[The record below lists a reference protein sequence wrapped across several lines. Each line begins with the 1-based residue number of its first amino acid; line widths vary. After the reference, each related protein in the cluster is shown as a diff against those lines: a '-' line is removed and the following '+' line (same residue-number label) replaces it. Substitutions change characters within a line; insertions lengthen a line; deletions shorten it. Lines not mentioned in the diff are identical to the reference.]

1 MAYTY
6 DITTSKKD
14 SRANICLFS
23 CHTILTIVDL
33 FISTFLVAYIFQYCA
48 TTSEY
53 IFAVGQFYISNYAFN
68 IVAIWLISYIVE
80 KTNRVWMYRLSLVI
94 ELGVVLVAIFMGE
107 KIAAL
112 AWLGGLMRGVFES
125 FYYSSYNVLKQEMV
139 SRKSMQNFT
148 ILLQVISKIVN
159 IVVPVVLGALIS
171 VSTYANIAIYIAII
185 CVIQIAVSF
194 GIKAHRPEGSKLRMV
209 GYNKALVKNPQAKR
223 IMRYVYLGCLIYGFN
238 TCLSIL
244 VNICVMFQYGSTL
257 SLGAITS
264 IISVIT
270 MVVVLLIGKFTKA
283 GKRSWLFIVSSILPV
298 IGSLSF
304 ALFPSKV
311 TLIVLNLCTSIA
323 AVIYGS
329 IFEVY
334 RNGNLKELGMYE
346 QITEHQTLCE
356 VIFCFSRIVSFGMIM
371 LLGVIGNMT
380 TFYIALVVFH
390 LSATL
395 MLLYLLNYENKY
407 LIKNSLDKNENNDII
422 EQNEILQ
429 TTNGET
435 NENN

>member
-1 MAYTY
+1 MAYSY

-14 SRANICLFS
+14 NRANVCLFS
-23 CHTILTIVDL
+23 CHMILTIVDL

-80 KTNRVWMYRLSLVI
+80 KTNRVWMYRFSLVI

-107 KIAAL
+107 KIAAF

-148 ILLQVISKIVN
+148 ILLQVISKVVN

-171 VSTYANIAIYIAII
+171 VSTYANIAIYIAVI
-185 CVIQIAVSF
+185 CVIQIAISF
-194 GIKAHRPEGSKLRMV
+194 GIKAHRPEGSKLRII
-209 GYNKALVKNPQAKR
+209 GYNKALTANPNAKR
-223 IMRYVYLGCLIYGFN
+223 IMRFVYLGCLLYGLN

-264 IISVIT
+264 IISIVT
-270 MVVVLLIGKFTKA
+270 MVVVILVGKFTKV
-283 GKRSWLFIVSSILPV
+283 GKRSWLFMVTAVLPV

-304 ALFPSKV
+304 ALMPSKV
-311 TLIVLNLCTSIA
+311 TLIILNLCTSIA
-323 AVIYGS
+323 AVVYGS
-329 IFEVY
+329 VFDLY

-356 VIFCFSRIVSFGMIM
+356 VLFNISRVTSFGLIM
-371 LLGVIGNMT
+371 LLGAVGNMT
-380 TFYIALVVFH
+380 SFYIALVIFH
-390 LSATL
+390 LSATA
-395 MLLYLLNYENKY
+395 MLIYLLVYEKKY
-407 LIKNSLDKNENNDII
+407 LIKNSLDKNENSDII
-422 EQNEILQ
+422 EQNNLQ
-429 TTNGET
+429 ITG
-435 NENN
+435 ENNEHN